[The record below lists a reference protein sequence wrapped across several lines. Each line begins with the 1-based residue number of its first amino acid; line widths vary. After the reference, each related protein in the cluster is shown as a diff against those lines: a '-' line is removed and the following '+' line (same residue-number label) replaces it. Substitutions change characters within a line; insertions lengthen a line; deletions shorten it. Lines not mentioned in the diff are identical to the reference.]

1 MELSTIILLCLIAFL
16 AGYVDAVV
24 GGGGLIQVPAG
35 LILMPTQAVSTI
47 IGTLKVPSFIGTC
60 FATYQYLQR
69 VKIPLLRILLFT
81 SIAFIAAFSGSLLLT
96 RMSNQFMK
104 PVIFFVLLVM
114 AIYTFTKKDLGQSLQ
129 KEDIKYATI
138 KGILICLI
146 IGFYDGFIGPGGGSL
161 FVLAFIS
168 ILGYDFLNASAHE
181 VHLNIV
187 SKNLQARSRDF
198 HFHLFI
204 APTKQ
209 NERIEWMLEKAIE
222 TGLDSIT
229 FIQTEHSE
237 KNRVNMGR
245 LEKICISAMKQSGE
259 FYKPLINDLMNFKDV
274 LNSNKVAVQL
284 LAHCNSQ
291 FEKQSLQ
298 DYSVAIKNAN
308 INIFIGPEGDFSE
321 TEIKQAYEMGF
332 KGLSLGST
340 RLRTE
345 TAGLYATMALS
356 AVLGK

>member
-1 MELSTIILLCLIAFL
+1 LQLFYTTHIADNK
-16 AGYVDAVV
+16 A
-24 GGGGLIQVPAG
+24 
-35 LILMPTQAVSTI
+35 
-47 IGTLKVPSFIGTC
+47 
-60 FATYQYLQR
+60 
-69 VKIPLLRILLFT
+69 
-81 SIAFIAAFSGSLLLT
+81 LLT
-96 RMSNQFMK
+96 DDEARHIKVLRKSVNDQLHLIDGTGYLYEA
-104 PVIFFVLLVM
+104 VITEIVE
-114 AIYTFTKKDLGQSLQ
+114 TKK
-129 KEDIKYATI
+129 
-138 KGILICLI
+138 
-146 IGFYDGFIGPGGGSL
+146 
-161 FVLAFIS
+161 
-168 ILGYDFLNASAHE
+168 AHE
-181 VHLNIV
+181 VHFNIV
-187 SKNLQARSRDF
+187 SKTIQARGRNY

-237 KNRVNMGR
+237 KSRVNMGR

-259 FYKPLINDLMNFKDV
+259 FYKPLINDLINFKDV
-274 LNSNKVAVQL
+274 LHSNKDAVKL

-298 DYSVAIKNAN
+298 SYTGSIENAN

-321 TEIKQAYEMGF
+321 TEIQQAYEMGF

-345 TAGLYATMALS
+345 TAGLYAAIGLS

>member
-1 MELSTIILLCLIAFL
+1 LQLFYTTHIADNK
-16 AGYVDAVV
+16 A
-24 GGGGLIQVPAG
+24 
-35 LILMPTQAVSTI
+35 
-47 IGTLKVPSFIGTC
+47 
-60 FATYQYLQR
+60 
-69 VKIPLLRILLFT
+69 
-81 SIAFIAAFSGSLLLT
+81 LLT
-96 RMSNQFMK
+96 DDEARHVKVLRKSVNDHLHLIDGTGYLYEA
-104 PVIFFVLLVM
+104 VITEIVE
-114 AIYTFTKKDLGQSLQ
+114 TKK
-129 KEDIKYATI
+129 
-138 KGILICLI
+138 
-146 IGFYDGFIGPGGGSL
+146 
-161 FVLAFIS
+161 
-168 ILGYDFLNASAHE
+168 AHE